1 MKIMSQA
8 MHLLKFDLLR
18 TKWWLAT
25 FAVVLGVSVYTA
37 LNASAS
43 GFGVDNMIPYLLV
56 LLGMVATIIIIQG
69 DSMFRPDAFWRG
81 QAVHPG
87 SLLVAKSLTIGML
100 FVLLPIVVTLLVV
113 ASFDL
118 PLADVTRL
126 VQPAFPLLG
135 MWIAVTALVAVCT
148 TDAKSAI
155 LLYIGTL
162 LGWILTS
169 IAAEKMFP
177 AMRMPDLRIPLLP
190 VFVAMGSVVAAV
202 YLLGLTR
209 RTAMVASALLMT
221 AGLYAMTTRRD
232 DHRAVGVPTA
242 TADSEMLELTDVVLR
257 GDGNFNGAP
266 YVRVRLQRERPG
278 VRYHLSNALMTAYF
292 VSGDSVNVPLNGRL
306 ENGSIRELVT
316 LPSGMQWR
324 PASSVARAHDGAL
337 MVPLSSPSQVVAPG
351 ARLRTDTV
359 TRIRVH
365 ATVDRYVATELA
377 SAPFAK
383 GVVFRTGGRQLALR
397 DSISATRRALVA
409 DWAVLGENPLVAGM
423 SFGSVHYSRPYLFV
437 LQNTARSEALTLNQ
451 ASQGGQQGAFI
462 LPGVVRR
469 WERFVFTGADA
480 IDPSLEPEWL
490 KGATL
495 RVLRWERSG
504 IVQVSAERTLKP

>member
-56 LLGMVATIIIIQG
+56 LLGMVATIIVIQG
-69 DSMFRPDAFWRG
+69 DSLFRPDAFWRG

-87 SLLVAKSLTIGML
+87 SLLMAKSLTIGML

-135 MWIAVTALVAVCT
+135 WCIAVTALVAVCT

-155 LLYIGTL
+155 LLFIGTQ
-162 LGWILTS
+162 LGWFLIS

-202 YLLGLTR
+202 YLRGLTR

-221 AGLYAMTTRRD
+221 AGLYSMTTRRD

-278 VRYHLSNALMTAYF
+278 VRYELSNALMTAYF

-306 ENGSIRELVT
+306 ENGSVRELLT

-337 MVPLSSPSQVVAPG
+337 MVPLSSPSQVV
-351 ARLRTDTV
+351 

-365 ATVDRYVATELA
+365 ATVERYVATELA

-397 DSISATRRALVA
+397 DSISATRRTLVA

-437 LQNTARSEALTLNQ
+437 LQNTARGEALTLNQ

-490 KGATL
+490 KSATL
-495 RVLRWERSG
+495 RVLRWTRNG
-504 IVQVSAERTLKP
+504 IVQVSAERTLRP